1 MHLFLLSYIYS
12 KIGRKTGKTKNLGT
26 WKFENLTFEICY
38 DKNFVKI
45 YDPIAISLVV
55 TWLTF
60 VESDWFSA
68 ILFWRVIIRY
78 SYFQKT
84 PKEDCFWNLLSLNL
98 EKTPSTVPSDR
109 HLGFE
114 QSVSCGIWT
123 ESDVALVIFVPPLR
137 KIYNKLFKMY
147 PIARLTCSRNVIAQF
162 QKPAVSAV
170 WANQVTFLK
179 IFFIH

>member
-1 MHLFLLSYIYS
+1 M
-12 KIGRKTGKTKNLGT
+12 KK
-26 WKFENLTFEICY
+26 
-38 DKNFVKI
+38 
-45 YDPIAISLVV
+45 YDPIAISLVI

-68 ILFWRVIIRY
+68 ILFWRVILRY
-78 SYFQKT
+78 SYFRKT
-84 PKEDCFWNLLSLNL
+84 QLEGCFWNLLSLNS
-98 EKTPSTVPSDR
+98 KNTPSTVPSDR

-162 QKPAVSAV
+162 QKPAVSAM
-170 WANQVTFLK
+170 WANQVTFMEIISKSVKIEEIKKNPRIQSTSKYLFCLK
-179 IFFIH
+179 LNSKVKTKYI